1 MCVYA
6 HISIIVCIIHIYIG
20 WLQGYYASSIL
31 NVEVSH
37 CSQRIFYCE
46 SCRIRAQHV
55 FLGFGIWELIKVWNW
70 NLGGA
75 LQLGHNCIPAP
86 LLHTHA
92 RMQPVIHRYVCVYV
106 CKYIYIYIACLR
118 KFGTLFG
125 FLIWTLLYWGS
136 GPYIIYCINQSIDL
150 RIYPCI

>member
-6 HISIIVCIIHIYIG
+6 HISIIVCIIHIYIYIYVG

-55 FLGFGIWELIKVWNW
+55 ILEFGIWELIKVWNW

-92 RMQPVIHRYVCVYV
+92 RMQPVIHRYACVYV
-106 CKYIYIYIACLR
+106 CKYIACLR
-118 KFGTLFG
+118 KSGTLFG
-125 FLIWTLLYWGS
+125 FLI
-136 GPYIIYCINQSIDL
+136 
-150 RIYPCI
+150 